1 MRFKEFSISAPARV
15 VLFGEHQDYLS
26 LPVIPA
32 AIDLFM
38 TLKGKRN
45 TIGQYHIELPD
56 LRTSQSFPASQIV
69 YQFPRD
75 YLRSG
80 VKVLQEEGII
90 PKNEGVSARITSEIP
105 MQVGLSSSSALN
117 VIWIAFL
124 AEIFGTSLN
133 PMEITTL
140 AHRSEV
146 LEFNEP
152 GGMQDHMA
160 ISHGFI
166 NYEEFNPIRC
176 TRLITELPGIVVG
189 NSLERKDTLNTLS
202 TIKNGVKRGLKFMGV
217 TQVKQLTLDRIED
230 INNHNNELDEYSLNA
245 LKAAVT
251 NFELTKKGFKE
262 LKKTSNSINKEY
274 IGNLMTKHHASL
286 RDYLQV
292 STPKLERMIN
302 AAMNAGAFGCKVTG
316 SGNGG
321 CMIAYCPG
329 HEEEVSKA
337 IESVGGQ
344 THHARIVSGVSRL
357 LTA

>member
-1 MRFKEFSISAPARV
+1 MRFKEFSIRAPARV

-38 TLKGKRN
+38 TIKGKKN
-45 TIGQYHIELPD
+45 TLGQYHVEMPD
-56 LRTSQSFPASQIV
+56 LKTNQSFLASQIV
-69 YQFPRD
+69 YQSPRD

-80 VKVLQEEGII
+80 VKVLQEEGVI
-90 PKNEGVSARITSEIP
+90 PENEGVTARITSEIP

-133 PMEITTL
+133 PMEITKL

-160 ISHGFI
+160 ITHGFI
-166 NYEEFNPIRC
+166 NFEEFDPIRC
-176 TRLITELPGIVVG
+176 TRLMTELPGIVVG
-189 NSLERKDTLNTLS
+189 NSLEKKNTLNTLA
-202 TIKNGVKRGLKFMGV
+202 TIKNGVKRGLKFMGA
-217 TQVKQLTLDRIED
+217 TQVKQLTLERIRD
-230 INNHNNELDEYSLNA
+230 INHRNDELDEYSLNA

-251 NFELTKKGFKE
+251 NFELTKKGYNE
-262 LKKTSNSINKEY
+262 LKKTSNSIDKEY
-274 IGNLMTKHHASL
+274 VGNLMTKHHASL

-292 STPKLERMIN
+292 STPKLEKMIS

-329 HEEEVSKA
+329 HEDEVSKA
-337 IESVGGQ
+337 IEDVGGQ
-344 THHARIVSGVSRL
+344 THSARIVSGVSRL
-357 LTA
+357 LST